1 MTQEFNLSTIEQELI
16 VTSTIAFAAIF
27 SLAAGLLNARL
38 GRRITI
44 IISSVLFAAGS
55 VFMAA
60 SSGFVS
66 LLIGRAIIGTGLGVS
81 SMSIPLYLSECAPPD
96 IRGKIVT
103 VNNLSIT
110 GGQLLAA
117 LIDGAFSKV
126 PGGWRW
132 MLGLAVIPAVVQFFG
147 FIFLMPESPRYMIEH
162 QTYYEAKEV
171 LMKIRSEEDVDDEL
185 DEMQREV
192 DLNKNANWR
201 DLFKTKNGRHA
212 TFIGCCLQLFQ
223 QLVGINTVMY
233 YSATIIYMSGMVTD
247 PSSAIWLA
255 ALTAAVNFGATLIG
269 LFSIERIGR
278 RLLALVSVAGSA
290 ASLLLLSG
298 GFYWNDSLEEKVTS
312 NGTDVHCDS
321 YINQIC
327 GNCVSDPACGFCS
340 VSGEQSC
347 LPANQSSCTNGNDS
361 FWSDDFCPKTSASW
375 MPLIGMILYLFF
387 FASGM
392 GPVPWA
398 VNSEIYPHSCR
409 EAGIALSTTVN
420 WLSNCIIS
428 LTFLSLLEA
437 VGTAGGFLVYFFF
450 GLLAFLVMFLF
461 LPETKGVALED
472 IAEVLEQ
479 GWIVP
484 CKRSCNQEEHDLDAL
499 VDDTDD

>member
-1 MTQEFNLSTIEQELI
+1 MVEDSKISFLSKLSFFSSIGGLLFGYDTGVVSGALLLVTQEFNLSTIEQELI
-16 VTSTIAFAAIF
+16 VTSTIAFAALF

-38 GRRITI
+38 GRRLTI
-44 IISSVLFAAGS
+44 IISSFLFATGS

-60 SSGFVS
+60 SSGFTS
-66 LLIGRAIIGTGLGVS
+66 LLIGRAIIGTGLGIS
-81 SMSIPLYLSECAPPD
+81 SMSIPLYLSECAPPE

-126 PGGWRW
+126 PDGWRW
-132 MLGLAVIPAVVQFFG
+132 MLGLAVVPAVIQFFG

-162 QTYYEAKEV
+162 ETYYEAKEV
-171 LMKIRSEEDVDDEL
+171 LIKIRSEEDVDEEL

-192 DLNKNANWR
+192 ELNKNANWR
-201 DLFKTKNGRHA
+201 DLFKTRNGRHA

-255 ALTAAVNFGATLIG
+255 ALTASVNFGATLIG

-290 ASLLLLSG
+290 ACLLMLSG
-298 GFYWNDSLEEKVTS
+298 GFYWNDSL
-312 NGTDVHCDS
+312 
-321 YINQIC
+321 
-327 GNCVSDPACGFCS
+327 
-340 VSGEQSC
+340 
-347 LPANQSSCTNGNDS
+347 
-361 FWSDDFCPKTSASW
+361 FCPKTYASW
-375 MPLIGMILYLFF
+375 MPLLGMILYLFF

-437 VGTAGGFLVYFFF
+437 VGTAGGFLVYFIF
-450 GLLAFLVMFLF
+450 GLLAFLIIFLF

-484 CKRSCNQEEHDLDAL
+484 CKSSCNQDEHDLDVL